1 MSFASPLLLLALLAI
16 PLLVRWYVR
25 RQRRRAQAASAFVA
39 PHLTESVAPR
49 RPRWRRHVPMLAFVV
64 ALAVLI
70 VAAARP
76 QRSVAKPT
84 TDGAVMLADDIS
96 SSMQDTDVAP
106 SRLRAAQ
113 RAAKHFLSEVP
124 SAVQVGLLE
133 FDWTPT
139 VLQSPTSDH
148 GLTKA
153 ALARVPRT
161 SGGTAVG
168 EAILT
173 SASELRSVPR
183 LGGKFPPGAIVLIS
197 DGASNVGV
205 SPLTVARRAAA
216 WHIPIYTVSVGTPS
230 GTIQIK
236 RGSQT
241 VATPV
246 PVNGAELAQIARL
259 SGGRAFTAA
268 NAAGVRAAYDRLA
281 ARLGKKRVKEEI
293 TASFAGLGLALL
305 LLGSALTLRW
315 FGRLV

>member
-1 MSFASPLLLLALLAI
+1 MSFADPVVLLGLLAI
-16 PLLVRWYVR
+16 PLLVCWYAG
-25 RQRRRAQAASAFVA
+25 RQRRRAHLASAFVA
-39 PHLTESVAPR
+39 PHLTDSVAPH
-49 RPRWRRHVPMLAFVV
+49 RPRWRRHIPMLAFLL

-76 QRSVAKPT
+76 QRSVAKPIT
-84 TDGAVMLADDIS
+84 AGAVMLADDIS
-96 SSMQDTDVAP
+96 SSMQATDVAP
-106 SRLRAAQ
+106 SRLGAAQ
-113 RAAKHFLSEVP
+113 RAAKHFLSKVP
-124 SAVQVGLLE
+124 SSVQVGLLE
-133 FDWTPT
+133 FSWAPT

-148 GLTKA
+148 AITTA
-153 ALARVPRT
+153 AVARVPQT

-173 SASELRSVPR
+173 AASELRSVPR
-183 LGGKFPPGAIVLIS
+183 IGGKLPPGAIVLIS

-205 SPLTVARRAAA
+205 SPLTVARQAAA

-236 RGSQT
+236 RGSQNVT
-241 VATPV
+241 APV
-246 PVNGAELAQIARL
+246 PVNREQLAEIARL

-281 ARLGKKRVKEEI
+281 ARLGNKRVKEEI
-293 TASFAGLGLALL
+293 TASFAGFGLALL

-315 FGRLV
+315 FGRLI

>member
-1 MSFASPLLLLALLAI
+1 MSFGTPVVLLGLLAI
-16 PLLVRWYVR
+16 PLLIRWYAIW
-25 RQRRRAQAASAFVA
+25 QRRRAQAASAFVA

-49 RPRWRRHVPMLAFVV
+49 RPRWRRHLPMLAFVL

-70 VAAARP
+70 IAAARP
-76 QRSVAKPT
+76 QRSVARPT
-84 TDGAVMLADDIS
+84 TEGAVMLADDIS
-96 SSMQDTDVAP
+96 SSMQATDVAP
-106 SRLRAAQ
+106 SRLHAAT
-113 RAAKHFLSEVP
+113 RAAKRFLSEVP
-124 SAVQVGLLE
+124 SAVHVGLLE

-139 VLQSPTSDH
+139 VVQSPTGDH
-148 GLTKA
+148 ALTKA

-168 EAILT
+168 KAILT
-173 SASELRSVPR
+173 AASELRSVPR
-183 LGGKFPPGAIVLIS
+183 VGGRLPPGAIVLIS
-197 DGASNVGV
+197 DGASNNGI
-205 SPLTVARRAAA
+205 SPLTVAHQAAG

-241 VATPV
+241 ATAPV
-246 PVNGAELAQIARL
+246 PLNGAELAKVARL
-259 SGGRAFTAA
+259 SGGRSFTAA
-268 NAAGVRAAYDRLA
+268 DAAGVRAAYDHLA
-281 ARLGKKRVKEEI
+281 ARLGNKQVKEEI